1 MSSEQQ
7 SFEIFVWMHRSGRD
21 PMSLMAEASDTI
33 ESVKAKVQEQ
43 EGIPLDQCTLFRNYT
58 CDMALE
64 ESKTIS
70 YYGIDECDVLCCKK
84 MLRIAVSGVG
94 GETITLNVGAS
105 DTIDKVK
112 ALIQEKKGIPPD
124 QQRLIFGL
132 DVLQGEKQVS
142 DYNIQKDDK
151 LSIVLV

>member
-1 MSSEQQ
+1 M
-7 SFEIFVWMHRSGRD
+7 EIFVWMHRSGRHPMFLMVEAGD
-21 PMSLMAEASDTI
+21 PI

-43 EGIPLDQCTLFRNYT
+43 EGIPLDQYTLFRNCT
-58 CDMALE
+58 CDMVLE

-70 YYGIDECDVLCCKK
+70 YYGIDEWDVLCCKK

-105 DTIDKVK
+105 DTVDEVK

-132 DVLQGEKQVS
+132 DVLRGERQLL
-142 DYNIQKDDK
+142 DYNIQQDDE